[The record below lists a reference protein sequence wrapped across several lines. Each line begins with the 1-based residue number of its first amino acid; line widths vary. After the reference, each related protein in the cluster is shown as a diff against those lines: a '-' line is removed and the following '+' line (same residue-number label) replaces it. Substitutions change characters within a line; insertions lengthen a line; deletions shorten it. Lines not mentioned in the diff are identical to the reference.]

1 VSKPRPPESRA
12 RELIAEAFAGTP
24 GRMRLFGGITVAACV
39 LFGGLAFIL
48 VNRLDDELRATR
60 AEAAQLVRIQTIRT
74 NLVKADANATNAFLV
89 GGLEPSDTRLS
100 YSEGIATAAAT
111 LAEASS
117 TDKRNAKTL
126 EAVNKALAQYTGTI
140 EAARTN
146 NRQGFPIGAAYLR
159 EASRTLQRDALQ
171 QLQGLVDK
179 GVQRVNA
186 SSSADNTRN
195 MLLVLGGLVLAALLA
210 TQLWLYRR
218 THRML
223 NPPLVAATSLVL
235 AVGVIGL
242 LVVAWS
248 GNAESDARK
257 GPYTQTVAL
266 TNARINAFDAKSAES
281 LTLILHGSGQ
291 AYEDRF
297 KVLSTAA
304 SGALST
310 LGRTA
315 EALDGKPDTRE
326 LDASSAFDRYLTA
339 HAAVRKADTE
349 GRFDDAVGIATGT
362 GDANSAFKDFETR
375 SGEALQRRA
384 NQLSDDLADAR
395 FPLVALSWV
404 MLASGLAAAFAA
416 RRGIAR
422 RLREYR

>member
-1 VSKPRPPESRA
+1 MQQTVSTSRPPESRA

-24 GRMRLFGGITVAACV
+24 GRMRLLGGIAVAACL

-60 AEAAQLVRIQTIRT
+60 AQAAQLVRIQTIRT

-89 GGLEPSDTRLS
+89 GGLEPSDTRLG
-100 YSEGIATAAAT
+100 YTEGIGTAAAT

-117 TDKRNAKTL
+117 ADRSNAKTL

-159 EASRTLQRDALQ
+159 EASRTLQRDGLQ
-171 QLQGLVDK
+171 PLQGLVDE
-179 GVQRVNA
+179 GARGLNA

-195 MLLVLGGLVLAALLA
+195 MLLVLAAAVLAALLA
-210 TQLWLYRR
+210 TQVWLYRR

-223 NPPLVAATSLVL
+223 NPPLVAATGVVL

-248 GNAESDARK
+248 GNAETDARK

-281 LTLILHGSGQ
+281 LTLILRGSGQ

-297 KVLSTAA
+297 TLLSTAA
-304 SGALST
+304 SNALNT
-310 LGRTA
+310 LGNTA
-315 EALDGKPDTRE
+315 EAL
-326 LDASSAFDRYLTA
+326 
-339 HAAVRKADTE
+339 E
-349 GRFDDAVGIATGT
+349 GT
-362 GDANSAFKDFETR
+362 
-375 SGEALQRRA
+375 
-384 NQLSDDLADAR
+384 
-395 FPLVALSWV
+395 
-404 MLASGLAAAFAA
+404 
-416 RRGIAR
+416 
-422 RLREYR
+422 